1 MSEPVPGDAGADRPR
16 RKGRGRVP
24 AWVRRSILAAVVG
37 GLVVGNGYVLRKQ
50 FPPAE
55 RRRNAAYDAGL
66 RALDLEPRDF
76 LKAEMEF
83 RRFLELDPRSA
94 RVRHLLGVALQFQG
108 KIPEARAEYA
118 RALEQDP
125 GLDDARIALAEL
137 ALAEQSFEEAFDQL
151 DRARADEPTPTA
163 VFVLRARIMA
173 QTGDQ
178 DGAVAAYREA
188 IRRDPGSYESA
199 IELGDLLMS
208 RSVLGGSVADRQAAA
223 GVYHDAEELCRQRL
237 ANTED
242 KRLRLLLAKAISG
255 QARVLQHRQLEE
267 AVVELRK
274 AADLDPDDAEP
285 AILLGGF
292 FRAAGNFEEAAR
304 ILEDARR
311 KWKTPKTHVALFE
324 LYRDQ
329 RRNEDALKV
338 LTDAVALWIDDAAM
352 RVRLIGFLTSV
363 GRFDDAEREADAAQQ
378 LFSKDDQVLAAR
390 GDLARERAV
399 RAERD
404 GNADL
409 AAENRAKALASYRRA
424 LEIRPKSLRLKKLVA
439 GELIESVARKPAGA
453 EMSPDEEFA
462 RRCIEEVLRVNARD
476 AEALAWRSRLA
487 FADGKFDE
495 VVKSLKPVLGLAAP
509 PLDSLRLLGAAA
521 ARVADHALAAD
532 AFARVVELQRDA
544 EREKPGAAE
553 GGGPS
558 AGDWWNAV
566 RSALDAGRQDVAI
579 ELGAVAVRMRPES
592 PDLRRELAAA
602 HLARG
607 DADKALEIARSARVQ
622 FPGDAGVRF
631 LMARAYESLGR
642 LDAAEDELKSAAVDV
657 PGEASRMA
665 YFEFLARTGRVAG
678 AEQGFLAMV
687 AADPDGPAGYLRL
700 GDFYL
705 SLDPPRT
712 DEALARYE
720 KALELTHGGAAPLLR
735 IAELHLARAARDPA
749 SYAAAAKSVEAF
761 AKAAPADAW
770 CDYLSGKLA
779 LAGGRPDEAL
789 PALARFVAKMPLSA
803 SGLYYHAR
811 ALRESG
817 RTEEALA
824 ALERAAKIDRSDRS
838 IHLELATLRHEAGIQ
853 AFQKGDFA
861 SAQRLFAA
869 AEAGGA
875 GRGSRLFLAG
885 AQANAGEFEMSEKEC
900 RRLLDDEP
908 SNPAAIHLLAQLLLR
923 RASKETLDE
932 TETLYRRA
940 LKVDPSDLLAKIG
953 IGTVR
958 FERGDFPGALEEFK
972 GVYPQTDGA
981 PSLAMAIAQCMA
993 LMNDSAGAASFLDA
1007 EIQARPKSD
1016 AMHHL
1021 KGDFLVHQH
1030 QPLDA
1035 SREFMTA
1042 FALNP
1047 DNHGALLAAAAALMD
1062 ARDFD
1067 GARRLLTEN
1076 LPKVKEPGIVNLAL
1090 GEALLR
1096 SGREAE
1102 AGDALRQAL
1111 SQLPDHPRA
1120 LYLLGRIAE
1129 HGGNKAE
1136 AKRLYRESSRRG
1148 SVDGDAFA
1156 RLAQFAAAEGDRRT
1170 AIEMY
1175 GAALKYQPRNV
1186 TYLNNL
1192 ATLLGEEEGR
1202 MEDAVRAAQ
1211 NAYALDPETPEI
1223 ADTYGWLLF
1232 RAGRTKEAAVRL
1244 EPAANR
1250 LQTNAILQFHAG
1262 MALSRLSRT
1271 TDARDLLKRA
1281 LRIDPNFAG
1290 ADAARA
1296 ELEKLR

>member
-1 MSEPVPGDAGADRPR
+1 MSDAEKDDAGGQRPR
-16 RKGRGRVP
+16 RKGRGVP
-24 AWVRRSILAAVVG
+24 AWVRRSIL
-37 GLVVGNGYVLRKQ
+37 GLVVVGLIAGNGYVLRRQ
-50 FPPAE
+50 FPPAD
-55 RRRNAAYDAGL
+55 RQKNAAYDTGL
-66 RALDLEPRDF
+66 RALDLEPRNF
-76 LKAEMEF
+76 LRAEMEF
-83 RRFLELDPRSA
+83 RRYLELDPRSA
-94 RVRHLLGVALQFQG
+94 RVRHLLGIALQFQG
-108 KIPEARAEYA
+108 KVPEARAEYA
-118 RALEQDP
+118 KALEDEP
-125 GLDDARIALAEL
+125 GLDDARVALAEL
-137 ALAEQSFEEAFDQL
+137 ALAEQSYEEAFEHL
-151 DRARADEPTPTA
+151 DRARESDPTPTA
-163 VFVLRARIMA
+163 VFVLRARVLA

-178 DGAVAAYREA
+178 DGAAAAYREA
-188 IRRDPGSYESA
+188 LRRDPGSYESA

-208 RSVLGGSVADRQAAA
+208 RSVLGGSIADRQAAA
-223 GVYHDAEELCRQRL
+223 GVYHDAEEICRQRL
-237 ANTED
+237 ANIED

-255 QARVLQHRQLEE
+255 QARVLQHRRLEE

-274 AADLDPDDAEP
+274 AADLDPDDPEP

-311 KWKTPKTHVALFE
+311 KWKTPKVYVALFE

-329 RRNEDALKV
+329 RRTDDALKV
-338 LTDAVALWIDDAAM
+338 LADAVATWVDDPAM
-352 RVRLIGFLTSV
+352 RVRLVACLTSV
-363 GRFDDAEREADAAQQ
+363 GRLDDAEREAEAAQQ
-378 LFSKDDQVLAAR
+378 LFSGDDQIHAAR
-390 GDLARERAV
+390 GDLARERAI

-404 GNADL
+404 GKSDEAS
-409 AAENRAKALASYRRA
+409 AHRATALASYRRA
-424 LEIRPKSLRLKKLVA
+424 LELRPKSLRLKKLVA
-439 GELIESVARKPAGA
+439 GELIEGVSRKPAGA
-453 EMSPDEEFA
+453 EMSPDEQFA
-462 RRCIEEVLRVNARD
+462 RRCIEEVLRVNGRD
-476 AEALAWRSRLA
+476 AEALGWRARLS

-495 VVKSLKPVLGLAAP
+495 VVASLRPVLGLAAP

-521 ARVADHALAAD
+521 TRIADHSLAANV
-532 AFARVVELQRDA
+532 FARIVELQRDPDA
-544 EREKPGAAE
+544 EKADAPAGAT
-553 GGGPS
+553 PS

-579 ELGAVAVRMRPES
+579 ELGTTAVRLQPGS

-607 DADKALEIARSARVQ
+607 DADKALEVARSARVQ

-665 YFEFLARTGRVAG
+665 YFEFLARTGRIEG
-678 AEQGFLAMV
+678 AEQGFLTMV
-687 AADPDGPAGYLRL
+687 AADPDSPAGYLRL

-712 DEALARYE
+712 AQALQQYQR
-720 KALELTHGGAAPLLR
+720 ALDLTKGGAAPLLR
-735 IAELHLARAARDPA
+735 IAELQLARAARDPA
-749 SYAAAAKSVEAF
+749 SFAEAEKSVEAF

-770 CDYLSGKLA
+770 GDYLRGKLL
-779 LAGGRPDEAL
+779 LAGGRPAEAL
-789 PALARFVAKMPLSA
+789 PLLARFIEKTPLSA

-811 ALRESG
+811 ALRETG
-817 RTEEALA
+817 RTEEALVS
-824 ALERAAKIDRSDRS
+824 LERAAKIDRGDRA
-838 IHLELATLRHEAGIQ
+838 IGLELATLRHEAGIK
-853 AFQKGDFA
+853 AFEKGDFA

-869 AEAGGA
+869 AEEGGA
-875 GRGSRLFLAG
+875 GRGARLLLAG
-885 AQANAGEFEMSEKEC
+885 AQANAGEFELSEKEC
-900 RRLLDDEP
+900 RKLLADEP
-908 SNPAAIHLLAQLLLR
+908 TNPAAIHLLAQLLLR

-940 LKVDPSDLLAKIG
+940 LAVDPTDLLAKIG

-958 FERGDFPGALEEFK
+958 FERGDFPGALLAYRE
-972 GVYPQTDGA
+972 VYPRTDGA

-993 LMNDSAGAASFLDA
+993 LMNDSAGASEFLDS
-1007 EIQARPKSD
+1007 EIKARPKSD
-1016 AMHHL
+1016 AMRHL
-1021 KGDFLVHQH
+1021 KGDFLIHLR
-1030 QPLDA
+1030 QPADA
-1035 SREFMTA
+1035 AREFTA
-1042 FALNP
+1042 AFSLNHE
-1047 DNHGALLAAAAALMD
+1047 NHGALLAAAAALME
-1062 ARDFD
+1062 AKDFD
-1067 GARRLLTEN
+1067 AARKLLTEN
-1076 LPKVKEPGIVNLAL
+1076 VPKVKQPGIVQVAL
-1090 GEALLR
+1090 GEVLMR

-1102 AGDALRQAL
+1102 AADVLRQAL
-1111 SQLPDHPRA
+1111 AQIPDHPRA

-1129 HGGNKAE
+1129 HGGERAE

-1175 GAALKYQPRNV
+1175 SQALKHQPRSV

-1192 ATLLGEEEGR
+1192 ATLLGEEDGR
-1202 MEDAVRAAQ
+1202 MDDAIKAAQ
-1211 NAYALDPETPEI
+1211 NAHALDPEKPEV
-1223 ADTYGWLLF
+1223 ADTCGWLLF
-1232 RAGRTKEAAVRL
+1232 RAGRTREAAALL

-1250 LQTNAILQFHAG
+1250 LKTNAILQYHAG

-1271 TDARDLLKRA
+1271 TDARDHLSRA